1 MHTDSYQTILKEA
14 GFRVTSGR
22 VAVLDVLATS
32 PAPLSTKD
40 IVKKV
45 PSTAKVDQATVY
57 RMLTA
62 LREKGIVQLVNMEHD
77 HAHWE
82 LAGHH
87 HHVICEQCGLVTE
100 LEACDIDALQKAAK
114 RISGF
119 PTIARHSLEFFGTCA
134 SCTKNSR

>member
-1 MHTDSYQTILKEA
+1 MDSYQDMLKDA

-22 VAVLDVLATS
+22 VAVLDVLASS
-32 PAPLSTKD
+32 PTPLSTKD
-40 IVKKV
+40 IIKKV
-45 PSTAKVDQATVY
+45 PAAAKVDQATVY

-62 LREKGIVQLVNMEHD
+62 LREKGIVQMVNLEHD

-87 HHVICEQCGLVTE
+87 HHVICEQCGSVTE
-100 LEACDIDALQKAAK
+100 LEACDIDALQRAAK

-134 SCTKNSR
+134 TCAKKAR

>member
-1 MHTDSYQTILKEA
+1 MHTDSYQSILKEA

-32 PAPLSTKD
+32 PTPLSTKD
-40 IVKKV
+40 IIKKV
-45 PSTAKVDQATVY
+45 PAAAKVDQATVY

-62 LREKGIVQLVNMEHD
+62 LREKGIVQMVNMEHD

-87 HHVICEQCGLVTE
+87 HHVICEQCGSVTE

-134 SCTKNSR
+134 TCTKKSR